1 MGRKSRIELMAE
13 EITRELEKVTGLT
26 WEPIIFKGRGY
37 KNTIEYSVEQ
47 YNLYFI
53 FYVNDDENKPDRVRI
68 SKTGSVNISVDELYD
83 LLDCINRIC
92 EHKHFLYFDLKEDR
106 EIYNIMDLLKI
117 LSGRT
122 GYDEEAS
129 RDIVEK
135 IEASIKKGALS
146 VVDLN
151 RMDKID
157 KHYRE
162 FLQDRDALIVDDGY
176 ERFVILFDND

>member
-68 SKTGSVNISVDELYD
+68 VNINIFYIL
-83 LLDCINRIC
+83 I
-92 EHKHFLYFDLKEDR
+92 LK
-106 EIYNIMDLLKI
+106 
-117 LSGRT
+117 
-122 GYDEEAS
+122 
-129 RDIVEK
+129 K
-135 IEASIKKGALS
+135 IEKYI
-146 VVDLN
+146 
-151 RMDKID
+151 
-157 KHYRE
+157 
-162 FLQDRDALIVDDGY
+162 
-176 ERFVILFDND
+176 ILWIY